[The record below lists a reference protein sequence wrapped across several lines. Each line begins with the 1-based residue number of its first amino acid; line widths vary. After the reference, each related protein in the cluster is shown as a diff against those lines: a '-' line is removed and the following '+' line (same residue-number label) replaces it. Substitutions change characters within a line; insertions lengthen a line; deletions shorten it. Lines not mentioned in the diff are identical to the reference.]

1 MTSLLNNCW
10 NELDR
15 RKRAFKT
22 NAGKARNRVQRK
34 KFPQKIKCAML
45 LTGERNMGLTKED
58 VLEKLAALKTEL
70 RMRYKVKEM
79 GLFGSFVREA
89 QIDSSDIDI
98 LVDFDETADLFDLV
112 GLGQFLEETLQRK
125 VDVVPKKALRKEI
138 RESVLKEV
146 AAL

>member
-1 MTSLLNNCW
+1 
-10 NELDR
+10 
-15 RKRAFKT
+15 
-22 NAGKARNRVQRK
+22 
-34 KFPQKIKCAML
+34 
-45 LTGERNMGLTKED
+45 MGMTKED